1 MTAVLRLAGRLVV
14 VLALFLA
21 ACSGGGGGGSGPAVR
36 EQTISDPT
44 TQDILM
50 FRPSGQGSWPI
61 VMAYHGSNGNAE
73 QMAELGRRLAATG
86 LVVFAPNIRTDVSTE
101 QGIVNTAN
109 DSECAY
115 RYARSVAAH
124 FGGDLDRPVTF
135 VGWSF
140 GANFALQGGL
150 DEDLDP
156 LAPVRLVLH
165 QRPTTGRDRR
175 PRRVPL
181 RVRGAAVDLP
191 PRPRAVGQSGRAP
204 GASGRLRRHGVPRGA
219 VREDGGGVVGRA
231 ATPSSTNCC
240 RGPITSRPCS
250 ILAGGDS
257 GTVPSPDS
265 PAGDRTVDLITT
277 AIANDER

>member
-21 ACSGGGGGGSGPAVR
+21 ACSGGGGGASGPAVR

-86 LVVFAPNIRTDVSTE
+86 LVVFAPDIRTDVSTE

-124 FGGDLDRPVTF
+124 FGGDLERPVTF

-156 LAPVRLVLH
+156 SHRFISCFTNVPRPDVIVALDGCHYEFAGRPSTLLDREQWGNPGVHLVLAAGSDDTVCPAVQSEKMAAELRTRGYTVQYELLQGADHFAPVF
-165 QRPTTGRDRR
+165 
-175 PRRVPL
+175 
-181 RVRGAAVDLP
+181 
-191 PRPRAVGQSGRAP
+191 
-204 GASGRLRRHGVPRGA
+204 
-219 VREDGGGVVGRA
+219 
-231 ATPSSTNCC
+231 
-240 RGPITSRPCS
+240 
-250 ILAGGDS
+250 LAGGVS

-265 PAGDRTVDLITT
+265 PAGDHTVRLITD
-277 AIANDER
+277 AIVAGER